1 MDAYF
6 VCLANSLKRGGRC
19 IAGVEVTIDDAKN
32 WTVVRKAD
40 GSPKWIRPIDETT
53 EFGEIRI
60 GEAQFIPLLS
70 VVRLKSI
77 VPIPNQAH
85 TEDVHYTMMQVVGK
99 VKASDEVLQQFVD
112 NIHQVVFYGTDRAI
126 DIPTYAAGD
135 HSLMSVRA
143 DEAEIVADVREDKT
157 RYRMLMGYRG
167 VTYDLSVTDPYYI
180 ELLNE
185 KRVNIGK
192 QPDVYVT
199 LSLGLVYEERHHK
212 LIAAVITPSSNGD
225 QSTTNKV
232 LDEKQDVHEV
242 SVIQL
247 TKTERRTIKNAFVVP
262 SQNGYALCFRRK
274 DGGEDF
280 LPIDEGSNVQAWQLI
295 APKSIHIVTYSDNR
309 KFVRICSQ
317 NEGFLK
323 WILKIFRI
331 PKIS

>member
-19 IAGVEVTIDDAKN
+19 IAGVEVTIDDSRN

-77 VPIPNQAH
+77 VPIPNQSH

-99 VKASDEVLQQFVD
+99 VKASNEVLRQFVD

-135 HSLMSVRA
+135 HSLMFVRA
-143 DEAEIVADVREDKT
+143 DGAEIVADVREDKT
-157 RYRMLMGYRG
+157 HYR
-167 VTYDLSVTDPYYI
+167 TYDLSVTDPYYI

-192 QPDVYVT
+192 QSDVYVT

-232 LDEKQDVHEV
+232 LNEKQDVHEV
-242 SVIQL
+242 SVVL
-247 TKTERRTIKNAFVVP
+247 LAKKERRTIKKAFVVP

-280 LPIDEGSNVQAWQLI
+280 LPIDEGSNVQAWQSI

-309 KFVRICSQ
+309 KFVRIRVQ
-317 NEGFLK
+317 KEELLK

-331 PKIS
+331 PKFS

>member
-6 VCLANSLKRGGRC
+6 ICLANSLKYGGRC
-19 IAGVEVTIDDAKN
+19 IAGVEVTIDDSRN
-32 WTVVRKAD
+32 WTVVRKDD
-40 GSPKWIRPIDETT
+40 GRPKWIRPIDETT

-70 VVRLKSI
+70 VVKLTDI
-77 VPIPNQAH
+77 VPIPNQSHA
-85 TEDVHYTMMQVVGK
+85 EDVHYRMMQVVGK
-99 VKASDEVLQQFVD
+99 VNASNEVLHQFVD

-135 HSLMSVRA
+135 HSLMFVHA

-157 RYRMLMGYRG
+157 RYRMLMGYHG

-185 KRVNIGK
+185 KKFDIGK

-212 LIAAVITPSSNGD
+212 LIAAVITPSSNSD
-225 QSTTNKV
+225 PSTTNKV
-232 LDEKQDVHEV
+232 LNEKQDVHEV
-242 SVIQL
+242 SVAQL
-247 TKTERRTIKNAFVVP
+247 TKKERKTIKKAVVVP
-262 SQNGYALCFRRK
+262 SQNGYAICFRRK
-274 DGGEDF
+274 NGGEDF
-280 LPIDEGSNVQAWQLI
+280 LPIDDDSNVQAWQLVE
-295 APKSIHIVTYSDNR
+295 PKSIHIVTYNDNR
-309 KFVRICSQ
+309 KFVRISGQ
-317 NEGFLK
+317 KGNFLK
-323 WILKIFRI
+323 RILKKIRF

>member
-1 MDAYF
+1 M
-6 VCLANSLKRGGRC
+6 
-19 IAGVEVTIDDAKN
+19 EVTIDDSRN
-32 WTVVRKAD
+32 WAVVRKAD

-77 VPIPNQAH
+77 VPIPNQSH

-99 VKASDEVLQQFVD
+99 VKASNEVLRQFVD

-135 HSLMSVRA
+135 HSLMFVRA
-143 DEAEIVADVREDKT
+143 DEAEIVVDVREDKT
-157 RYRMLMGYRG
+157 RYRMLMGCHG
-167 VTYDLSVTDPYYI
+167 ITYDLSVTDPYYI

-192 QPDVYVT
+192 QSDVYVT

-232 LDEKQDVHEV
+232 LNEKQDVHEV
-242 SVIQL
+242 SVVL
-247 TKTERRTIKNAFVVP
+247 LAKKERRTIKKAFVVP

-280 LPIDEGSNVQAWQLI
+280 LPIDEGSNVQAWQSI

-309 KFVRICSQ
+309 KFVRIRVQ
-317 NEGFLK
+317 KEELLK

-331 PKIS
+331 PKFS

>member
-19 IAGVEVTIDDAKN
+19 IAGVEVTIDDSRN
-32 WTVVRKAD
+32 WAVVRKAD

-77 VPIPNQAH
+77 VPIPNQSH

-99 VKASDEVLQQFVD
+99 VKASNEVLRQFVD

-135 HSLMSVRA
+135 HSLMFVRA
-143 DEAEIVADVREDKT
+143 DEAEIVVDVREDKT
-157 RYRMLMGYRG
+157 RYRMLMGCHG
-167 VTYDLSVTDPYYI
+167 ITYDLSVTDPYYI

-192 QPDVYVT
+192 QSDVYVT

-212 LIAAVITPSSNGD
+212 LIAAVITPSSN
-225 QSTTNKV
+225 
-232 LDEKQDVHEV
+232 VHEV
-242 SVIQL
+242 SVVL
-247 TKTERRTIKNAFVVP
+247 LAKKERRTIKKAFVVP

-280 LPIDEGSNVQAWQLI
+280 LPIDEGSNVQAWQSI

-309 KFVRICSQ
+309 KFVRIRVQ
-317 NEGFLK
+317 KEELLK

-331 PKIS
+331 PKFS